1 MSLWCVSWRR
11 RGVLGCI
18 ISVVW
23 RWRRRGGVIVSRPP
37 GWWTCVVMVHY
48 SSIIEDHSWNKRCKD
63 CKAGVTISTNSR
75 EYIKKKK
82 KKNRRTRETEIETET
97 PAQHR
102 YLYIVQ
108 DIKKSTAKTENSST
122 KTVTAARVSVGR
134 RRRRREYWPVAR
146 AFERFCSRKGSKAM
160 VETGSYSKDPSDF
173 AATMARGR
181 KSRNRLQPTLKCE

>member
-82 KKNRRTRETEIETET
+82 KIVGPEKQKSRRKRPLNTDTYI
-97 PAQHR
+97 
-102 YLYIVQ
+102 LYRI
-108 DIKKSTAKTENSST
+108 
-122 KTVTAARVSVGR
+122 
-134 RRRRREYWPVAR
+134 
-146 AFERFCSRKGSKAM
+146 
-160 VETGSYSKDPSDF
+160 
-173 AATMARGR
+173 
-181 KSRNRLQPTLKCE
+181 SRNRQQKRKIRAQRPSPRHGFRSEGGGGGGSIGLLHGHLSVSVREKARRRW

>member
-82 KKNRRTRETEIETET
+82 KKIVGPEKQKSRRKRPLNTDTYI
-97 PAQHR
+97 
-102 YLYIVQ
+102 LYRI
-108 DIKKSTAKTENSST
+108 
-122 KTVTAARVSVGR
+122 
-134 RRRRREYWPVAR
+134 
-146 AFERFCSRKGSKAM
+146 
-160 VETGSYSKDPSDF
+160 
-173 AATMARGR
+173 
-181 KSRNRLQPTLKCE
+181 SRNRQQKRKIRAQRPSPRHGFRSEGGGGGGSIGLLHGHLSVSVREKARRRW